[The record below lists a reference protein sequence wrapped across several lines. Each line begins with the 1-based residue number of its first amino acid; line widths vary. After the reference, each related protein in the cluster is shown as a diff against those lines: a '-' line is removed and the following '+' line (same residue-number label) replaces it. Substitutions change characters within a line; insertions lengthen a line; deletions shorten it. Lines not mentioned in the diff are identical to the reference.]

1 MSAESQSL
9 PPVAGAP
16 PAPAP
21 APAASVEPVR
31 KALPV
36 GAHRDRADL
45 EGALRDAARRR
56 HGDRDVAI
64 TLGHD
69 EASGH
74 VVVRVRDRATGE
86 VVGQYPPEELLRF
99 YAMSREQLGPIVDVT
114 S

>member
-1 MSAESQSL
+1 MSADSQTLMPVTGVL
-9 PPVAGAP
+9 PASAPTP
-16 PAPAP
+16 PAPA
-21 APAASVEPVR
+21 EPVR

-36 GAHRDRADL
+36 GPDRDRADL

-56 HGDRDVAI
+56 YGGREVAV

-74 VVVRVRDRATGE
+74 LVVRVRDRTTGE
-86 VVGQYPPEELLRF
+86 ILGQYPPEELLRF
-99 YAMSREQLGPIVDVT
+99 YAMSREQSGSIIDVA